1 MFLFLLGAVSAFTS
15 VEYETRFGAFLKEH
29 KKVYEGDE
37 VMYRFGIFKNTLDKI
52 TAHNAANKSWTE
64 GINRFADLTQE
75 EFSRTML
82 GFLERKRPAVKEVF
96 TSGEVFADVDWVSAG
111 AVTPVKDQKQCGSC
125 WAFSTTG
132 GMEGAHYVSSKELL
146 SLSEQQ
152 LVDCSGAFGNQG
164 CNGGLMDNA
173 FKYAEKTALALETDY
188 PYTAKNGK
196 CKTVTGALKV
206 TGYTDVAHSET
217 ALAAA
222 LQKQPVSI
230 AVDARTWQTY
240 SGGLYSGC
248 SSRVSL
254 DHGVLLVGS
263 TGSTEW
269 KVKNSW
275 GPGWGESGF
284 IRLAQGKNEC
294 GLTNSASTPAC

>member
-1 MFLFLLGAVSAFTS
+1 MMFLFLLSAVSAFTS
-15 VEYETRFGAFLKEH
+15 VEYESHFGAFLKEH

-37 VMYRFGIFKNTLDKI
+37 VLYRFGIFKKTLDAI
-52 TAHNAANKSWTE
+52 TSHNAANKSWTE
-64 GINRFADLTQE
+64 GINRFSDLTEE

-82 GFLERKRPAVKEVF
+82 GYLERKRNPVEEVLS
-96 TSGEVFADVDWVSAG
+96 TSVGADIDWVSKG
-111 AVTPVKDQKQCGSC
+111 AVTPVKDQGQCGSC

-132 GMEGAHYVSSKELL
+132 GMEGAHYVSASELL

-152 LVDCSGAFGNQG
+152 LVDCSGSFGNQG

-173 FKYAEKTALALETDY
+173 FKYAEKTALALEADY
-188 PYTAKNGK
+188 KYTARKGT
-196 CKTVTGALKV
+196 CKTVTGKIKV
-206 TGYTDVAHSET
+206 TGYTDVGHSES

-222 LQKQPVSI
+222 LAKQPVSI
-230 AVDARTWQTY
+230 AVDARTWQKY

-248 SSRVSL
+248 ASKVSL

-263 TGSTEW
+263 TGTSEW

-275 GPGWGESGF
+275 GAGWGESGF
-284 IRLAQGKNEC
+284 IRLVQGSNEC
-294 GLTNSASTPAC
+294 GLTNAASVPQC